1 LLSIEG
7 LGRLCPAGP
16 IQFFAPSTK
25 SNKGA
30 VLQRLFLSTEGV
42 PADDSRADR
51 RTLLWR
57 PRNIR
62 TKKNWPSLFLPV
74 LGRLM
79 KANAGKRSTQLYRR
93 RTRGPS
99 GPTTSELISIGPFF
113 VPSEKSPRRSTRR
126 STPSRTGSTPSHTSC
141 SKPGSSTLLE
151 AWRGSLI
158 WTLRQYQ
165 ASASSDSLEA
175 CAMRRS
181 TDEPTG

>member
-113 VPSEKSPRRSTRR
+113 VPSEKSPRRSNRR
-126 STPSRTGSTPSHTSC
+126 STRRAHRLN
-141 SKPGSSTLLE
+141 SKLTAAMELGFTANGDEVRGITENSS
-151 AWRGSLI
+151 
-158 WTLRQYQ
+158 
-165 ASASSDSLEA
+165 
-175 CAMRRS
+175 
-181 TDEPTG
+181 